1 MKKQLTG
8 AFLVALLTGMASAQ
22 STTNGTVVCQ
32 SGTQQTVC
40 LGNSTTTG
48 GTTNNTNTAEQ
59 QREAYEA
66 GQNMGRGI
74 ANMRANHWIKKFC
87 KKHPGQS
94 WWYKNPAAG
103 IDASGVC
110 P

>member
-1 MKKQLTG
+1 MGL
-8 AFLVALLTGMASAQ
+8 LLALLTGMATAQ
-22 STTNGTVVCQ
+22 NTTSTTNGTVVCQ

-40 LGNSTTTG
+40 VGNSTTT
-48 GTTNNTNTAEQ
+48 TANTSNTNATEQ

-66 GQNMGRGI
+66 GQNLGRGI
-74 ANMRANHWIKKFC
+74 AAMRASHWVKKFC
-87 KKHPGQS
+87 KKHPGQD

>member
-1 MKKQLTG
+1 VNKQIAW
-8 AFLVALLTGMASAQ
+8 AFLLALLTGMTSAQ
-22 STTNGTVVCQ
+22 STTSGTVVCQ

-48 GTTNNTNTAEQ
+48 ANTNNTNTAKQ

-66 GQNMGRGI
+66 GQNLGRGI
-74 ANMRANHWIKKFC
+74 AGMRASHSIKKFC